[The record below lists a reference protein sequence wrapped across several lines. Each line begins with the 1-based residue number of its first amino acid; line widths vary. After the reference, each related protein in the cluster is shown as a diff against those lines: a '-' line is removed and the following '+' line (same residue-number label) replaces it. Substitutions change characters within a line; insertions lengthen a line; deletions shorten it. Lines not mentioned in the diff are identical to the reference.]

1 MRWLRRS
8 ELEQGKTLAVVVA
21 VGFAVGLVLMNL
33 GKKAL
38 LYNTGLLSEY
48 TLYDLKYSGVDSH
61 AFFLYLLQKRIGIAL
76 VLAVLSTT
84 WLGLAA
90 AWTGAA
96 WLGVSFGML
105 MMASILRYGLKGI
118 LLIFAGVFPQILVYF
133 PAALLLLQWIQEF
146 CMAIYY
152 PERLK
157 EFQEVKD
164 RSQLLRKKAL
174 RLPLLLAALLFGCL
188 LEGYVNPKI
197 VSGLLKIF

>member
-8 ELEQGKTLAVVVA
+8 ELEQGKTLAVIVA

-48 TLYDLKYSGVDSH
+48 TLYDMKYSGVDSH

-146 CMAIYY
+146 VWQSII
-152 PERLK
+152 LK
-157 EFQEVKD
+157 
-164 RSQLLRKKAL
+164 
-174 RLPLLLAALLFGCL
+174 G
-188 LEGYVNPKI
+188 
-197 VSGLLKIF
+197 